1 MLSVC
6 LAGHF
11 TGGPL
16 DGGWSPRRPI
26 LGRSLLAST
35 ESLRLSTTA
44 GFVRYVCRE
53 VIRHGDT
60 IGCAGLDGGPEGVLG
75 TDCAVVWAGQA
86 HGVLIG
92 TGEHSTFSQI
102 PAVVLQQ
109 AAGRLGRPFERG
121 LVSQVVMAP

>member
-1 MLSVC
+1 MVRPA
-6 LAGHF
+6 AGDAVAQLPA
-11 TGGPL
+11 T
-16 DGGWSPRRPI
+16 
-26 LGRSLLAST
+26 
-35 ESLRLSTTA
+35 TTA

-86 HGVLIG
+86 HGVPIG

-102 PAVVLQQ
+102 PAVVL
-109 AAGRLGRPFERG
+109 GRICKRYSQSMIIRNGVWRG
-121 LVSQVVMAP
+121 SWRGAW